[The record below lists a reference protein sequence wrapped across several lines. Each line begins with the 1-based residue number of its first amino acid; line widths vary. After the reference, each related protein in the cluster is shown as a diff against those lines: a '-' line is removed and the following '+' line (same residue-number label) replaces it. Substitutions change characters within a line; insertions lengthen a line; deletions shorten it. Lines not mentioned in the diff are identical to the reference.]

1 VAVIKKHDLNL
12 IKTTDMNIV
21 KECQDY
27 FSVSLPSFLI
37 AKRAEEFLAKL
48 K

>member
-1 VAVIKKHDLNL
+1 MKLF
-12 IKTTDMNIV
+12 KTTDMNTV

-37 AKRAEEFLAKL
+37 AKCTEKFPAKL

>member
-1 VAVIKKHDLNL
+1 MKLF
-12 IKTTDMNIV
+12 KTTNMNTV

-27 FSVSLPSFLI
+27 FAVSLPSFRI
-37 AKRAEEFLAKL
+37 AKRTEKFLAKL